1 MTGRLR
7 LLELIIWG
15 LFGGLLAELA
25 GLFEISRTAPD
36 DRPYWVR
43 SPFYWIVAAVK
54 VLAGGIVVLAYD
66 RSGMSLNAIVAMNV
80 GASAPL
86 ALKTVSGAIP
96 RRTTPDPSSVN

>member
-1 MTGRLR
+1 MTGPMHLM
-7 LLELIIWG
+7 EAIVWG
-15 LFGGLLAELA
+15 LIGGFLAELA
-25 GLFEISRTAPD
+25 GMVEVSRTSPG

-43 SPFYWIVAAVK
+43 SPFYWIVVMAK

-86 ALKTVSGAIP
+86 AWKTVSGALP
-96 RRTTPDPSSVN
+96 RHTTPDPSSVN

>member
-1 MTGRLR
+1 MTGRLCV
-7 LLELIIWG
+7 LELIIWG

-25 GLFEISRTAPD
+25 GLFEISRTAPA
-36 DRPYWVR
+36 DRPYWVG
-43 SPFYWIVAAVK
+43 SPFYWIVAVVK
-54 VLAGGIVVLAYD
+54 VFAGGVVVLAYD

-96 RRTTPDPSSVN
+96 RHTIPDPRSVN